1 MDPSNLSLDRI
12 SVSDLM
18 GIPKDLP
25 QQAVPVTVISVGRDS
40 DFIQMAKNSQN
51 SIAGVMWNENGITL
65 VNQNRFVVARYKPEL
80 TSAAS
85 MFLER
90 EEKRD
95 RDSMQ
100 RIWEGEFSPVQ
111 FTKQN
116 LLKFLKT
123 VEMVDAP
130 KEVIDAIK
138 NMKVVERKEQSENI
152 SLGEDVVK
160 TTIEESTQ
168 TNIPK
173 RFSILIPVSD
183 DFVGKFEFEANVV
196 AAKNKYGNEEQNKKA
211 IELRVVNARAVLKQ
225 RMESILAQLPA
236 EIPKYYGRMDVR
248 VNEGKWV

>member
-1 MDPSNLSLDRI
+1 
-12 SVSDLM
+12 M
-18 GIPKDLP
+18 G
-25 QQAVPVTVISVGRDS
+25 G
-40 DFIQMAKNSQN
+40 
-51 SIAGVMWNENGITL
+51 GG
-65 VNQNRFVVARYKPEL
+65 
-80 TSAAS
+80 
-85 MFLER
+85 
-90 EEKRD
+90 
-95 RDSMQ
+95 
-100 RIWEGEFSPVQ
+100 FSPVQ

-211 IELRVVNARAVLKQ
+211 IELRVVNARTVLKQ